1 MSFSNRI
8 IYPYGGCGN
17 LIRWMLFLDD
27 SFQHLTLKEKL
38 WTIATQV
45 YNKSRDWK
53 NFSQVETRHDWPWKS
68 LSDPNAFLRT
78 PTDYNSSNKLVIGH
92 NFKNDQPEDLTL
104 FVRIDN
110 TDLLFNRMIHAWP
123 ETTQGSKNLF
133 YENVTSHN
141 QGLKSINES
150 INKKILD
157 CTSLISKELDPVL
170 YNSIVSLFN
179 FTNVYE
185 SAKKVHMLW
194 YNAEVH
200 GLEKF
205 HKEWSKNS
213 NFNEKYPDLIKR
225 VETQLN
231 YMVN

>member
-1 MSFSNRI
+1 
-8 IYPYGGCGN
+8 
-17 LIRWMLFLDD
+17 
-27 SFQHLTLKEKL
+27 
-38 WTIATQV
+38 
-45 YNKSRDWK
+45 
-53 NFSQVETRHDWPWKS
+53 
-68 LSDPNAFLRT
+68 
-78 PTDYNSSNKLVIGH
+78 
-92 NFKNDQPEDLTL
+92 
-104 FVRIDN
+104 
-110 TDLLFNRMIHAWP
+110 MIHAWP
-123 ETTQGSKNLF
+123 EITQGSKNLF

-150 INKKILD
+150 TNKKILD